1 MTYSKTLQGRFV
13 ATGYPAATMLFVSLL
28 LWVLGYLLCIGTAST
43 MLSVLGLDFIGDT
56 FARLLS
62 MLSFVCT
69 ALVLNHL
76 YLFERRVA
84 YLPHLFLWL
93 VSVQLFLQPDCLV
106 AMALLLFMLSVAQ
119 LLSCSQE
126 CGQEKSIYAAF
137 AILSFSSLFLL
148 QFLYILPLFFVYL
161 LVAKI
166 FVARNFFAAL
176 LGVVTPYW
184 LLLGLNFVFPSLSSL
199 LMPLEVGL
207 LNILAPADMCYSM
220 QEWVTLGTELLVWGV
235 AAMAFFVSSFPAKPL
250 LRRRMLFLLV
260 VYIYLY
266 ILNFILPQDYSL
278 LLAWRLPCTAVMA
291 AYVFSM
297 RVTRLS
303 NIYFITLNILWL
315 LTASLCLWIV

>member
-1 MTYSKTLQGRFV
+1 
-13 ATGYPAATMLFVSLL
+13 MLFVSLL
-28 LWVLGYLLCIGTAST
+28 LWVIGYLLHVDAGST
-43 MLSVLGLDFIGDT
+43 IMSTLGFDFVGDT

-62 MLSFVCT
+62 MLSFVGT

-76 YLFERRVA
+76 YLFEQRVA

-93 VSVQLFLQPDCLV
+93 VSVQLFLQPDCLA

-119 LLSCSQE
+119 LLSCCQE
-126 CGQEKSIYAAF
+126 SGQEKSVYAAF

-148 QFLYILPLFFVYL
+148 QFLYLLPLFFVYL
-161 LVAKI
+161 LIAKI
-166 FVARNFFAAL
+166 FMVRNFFAAL
-176 LGVVTPYW
+176 LGVVTPFW
-184 LLLGLNFVFPSLSSL
+184 LLFGVIFVFPSLSSL
-199 LMPLEVGL
+199 LMPLKFGL
-207 LNILAPADMCYSM
+207 LNMLAPVDMAFSL
-220 QEWVTLGTELLVWGV
+220 QEWITLGTELLVWVV
-235 AAMAFFVSSFPAKPL
+235 AAVVFFVSSFPAKPL

-260 VYIYLY
+260 VNIYLY